1 MAHNS
6 PLHLYL
12 KVQTDSLSCARR
24 TQAHATASSISRLG
38 TITMLHALL
47 MQSSLAA
54 AGLAMGLV
62 KRSIEPH
69 FRTTASRLTT
79 RWLELQLRYTSA
91 PRMM

>member
-6 PLHLYL
+6 PLHLYRL
-12 KVQTDSLSCARR
+12 TRCLARR

-79 RWLELQLRYTSA
+79 R
-91 PRMM
+91 